1 MTSMAFRVALCT
13 VAALATAVAAASD
26 RPALPPPWGPETPRV
41 EPQLA
46 EDGLYQQS
54 WFVQSFLHLEE
65 DYAEAEKSGKRFA
78 VIFEQRGCIYCT
90 RMHKEVLSQRFVNDY
105 VRENF
110 HIVQLNLWGSREV
123 VDFDGTRLPEKKLAE
138 RWGVLYTPTIVFY
151 KDGLSAFAG
160 KWPPLEVARLP
171 LGFEA
176 DTFYDIFTWVRA
188 KVYEQDGS
196 FQRFHV
202 ARHNEREALKKQSGT
217 R

>member
-1 MTSMAFRVALCT
+1 MASMAYPAALCAVAL
-13 VAALATAVAAASD
+13 AASVAAASD
-26 RPALPPPWGPETPRV
+26 RPALPPPIGHETPRV
-41 EPQLA
+41 EPLLS

-110 HIVQLNLWGSREV
+110 NIVQINLWGSREV

-138 RWGVLYTPTIVFY
+138 RWGVLYTPTVVFF
-151 KDGLSAFAG
+151 KDGISKFDG
-160 KWPPLEVARLP
+160 KWGSPLEVARLP

-188 KVYEQDGS
+188 RVYEEDRN

-202 ARHNEREALKKQSGT
+202 ARHNEREALKKQGP